1 MPATTNF
8 VVKAN
13 IGTAVNACITIY
25 SDNGLFVCKNEMQID
40 GATAEYHGY
49 LPSGNYLIMVETGNF
64 AYTGKLIVK

>member
-1 MPATTNF
+1 
-8 VVKAN
+8 
-13 IGTAVNACITIY
+13 
-25 SDNGLFVCKNEMQID
+25 MQID